1 MIGALTVAMLANA
14 GINIMGGLNDMNRV
28 DAQKDIEVATNNAN
42 AAMQRA
48 EITRNYTGV
57 FEKMVSDL
65 GTQNNMLATAGIDKA
80 STLFTKSRAE
90 HEKAFLDN
98 KSNMRRDIENLDV
111 QKDIAN
117 TQSKLTS
124 IQKKQSISTEML
136 QGGINSFIEVGN
148 FTEKYGGI
156 ISALKYKRG

>member
-14 GINIMGGLNDMNRV
+14 GINIMGGLNDMKRV

-42 AAMQRA
+42 AATQRA
-48 EITRNYTGV
+48 EITRNYTGI

-80 STLFTKSRAE
+80 STLFTKAREE

-98 KSNMRRDIENLDV
+98 KSNMRRDAENLDV

-117 TQSKLTS
+117 TQSKLTA

-136 QGGINSFIEVGN
+136 QGGINSFLGYKEFKNKYNGVKVGLG
-148 FTEKYGGI
+148 K
-156 ISALKYKRG
+156 